1 MSFSQTRPPT
11 SELVELH
18 VFYVPEEV
26 WNFKLNTISAD
37 HIRTFISAGFIRA
50 SPCLTL
56 RTLRE
61 QLGKYLGENA
71 VTDKFRFL
79 KCIGKKLAVV
89 KAKQET
95 ELELKLFAPPYALY
109 PELYF
114 LPGLDHLESIYSSSS
129 TTSERQHFYEDPA
142 VFSSYV
148 HGSNILNLPKRKLEK
163 SLAFL
168 EGPPINHLIQN
179 QEEHSSS
186 GWNKKEKET
195 IQVLHDSK
203 QHEGVQ
209 NNRNQEKLI
218 PQRRKDQTGSQGSLC
233 LPGHLNPAKWESERN
248 PASSQN
254 PQQTHLSENQKEC
267 NTLNWNE
274 KDKGTIPI
282 LHVKENHEQKQNNQ
296 TQESHIPQR
305 RNDQIPTLLVTNME
319 YEGKLKGSLE
329 RKTTENSRSPES
341 LEDNV
346 LQDVHNKKSH
356 QQITGMSVADIG
368 GKQDDQTAE
377 NNLGH
382 PAHPSQYISP
392 PAPPLL
398 TLPVDATEVAKIKL
412 AEELEQRK
420 AKRLHMERIRE
431 ELIKK
436 AKGLLEQNQLKRYH
450 ARQAWKKKYFE
461 TKKATAS
468 LEDNLNKLR
477 QDLELSHQK
486 LLSQLEAR
494 DSGKRA
500 KNATHIAGSKNAT
513 IIQITTEQHAIDHL
527 KRKLDNIKMK
537 LIIEIKMR
545 KQAASDLRVLR
556 AELAQKKIQSSL
568 MLQTGKLVI

>member
-1 MSFSQTRPPT
+1 MDSSMSFSQTRPPT

-18 VFYVPEEV
+18 VFYVPEDV

-37 HIRTFISAGFIRA
+37 HISTFISAGFIRA

-61 QLGKYLGENA
+61 QLGKYLGEDA
-71 VTDKFRFL
+71 VADKFRFL

-129 TTSERQHFYEDPA
+129 TTSERQHFYEDAA
-142 VFSSYV
+142 VPSSYV
-148 HGSNILNLPKRKLEK
+148 HGSTILNLPKRKLEK

-168 EGPPINHLIQN
+168 ESPPINHLSQN
-179 QEEHSSS
+179 QEEHGSS
-186 GWNKKEKET
+186 GWNKNEKEI

-218 PQRRKDQTGSQGSLC
+218 PQRRK
-233 LPGHLNPAKWESERN
+233 
-248 PASSQN
+248 
-254 PQQTHLSENQKEC
+254 
-267 NTLNWNE
+267 
-274 KDKGTIPI
+274 
-282 LHVKENHEQKQNNQ
+282 
-296 TQESHIPQR
+296 
-305 RNDQIPTLLVTNME
+305 
-319 YEGKLKGSLE
+319 GKIMQSC
-329 RKTTENSRSPES
+329 SFSF
-341 LEDNV
+341 
-346 LQDVHNKKSH
+346 
-356 QQITGMSVADIG
+356 I
-368 GKQDDQTAE
+368 
-377 NNLGH
+377 
-382 PAHPSQYISP
+382 
-392 PAPPLL
+392 
-398 TLPVDATEVAKIKL
+398 
-412 AEELEQRK
+412 
-420 AKRLHMERIRE
+420 
-431 ELIKK
+431 
-436 AKGLLEQNQLKRYH
+436 

-468 LEDNLNKLR
+468 LEDYLNKLR

-494 DSGKRA
+494 HSWKRA
-500 KNATHIAGSKNAT
+500 KNTTHVADSKNAT
-513 IIQITTEQHAIDHL
+513 IIQITTEQHEINHL

-537 LIIEIKMR
+537 LTIEIKMR

>member
-37 HIRTFISAGFIRA
+37 HISTFISAGFIRA

-168 EGPPINHLIQN
+168 ESPPITHLIQN

-186 GWNKKEKET
+186 RWNKKEKET

-209 NNRNQEKLI
+209 NNRNQEKQI
-218 PQRRKDQTGSQGSLC
+218 PQRRK
-233 LPGHLNPAKWESERN
+233 
-248 PASSQN
+248 
-254 PQQTHLSENQKEC
+254 
-267 NTLNWNE
+267 
-274 KDKGTIPI
+274 
-282 LHVKENHEQKQNNQ
+282 
-296 TQESHIPQR
+296 
-305 RNDQIPTLLVTNME
+305 DQIPTLLVTNME
-319 YEGKLKGSLE
+319 YEGNLKDSLE

-356 QQITGMSVADIG
+356 QQVTGMSVADIG
-368 GKQDDQTAE
+368 GKQDDQTAK

-398 TLPVDATEVAKIKL
+398 TLPVDATEAPVFQVAKIKL
-412 AEELEQRK
+412 AEELEQKK
-420 AKRLHMERIRE
+420 AERLHMERIRE

-494 DSGKRA
+494 DSWKRA

>member
-18 VFYVPEEV
+18 VFYVPEDV

-37 HIRTFISAGFIRA
+37 HISTFISAGFIRA

-61 QLGKYLGENA
+61 QLGKYLGEDA
-71 VTDKFRFL
+71 VADKFRFL

-129 TTSERQHFYEDPA
+129 TTSERQHFYEDAA
-142 VFSSYV
+142 VPSSYV
-148 HGSNILNLPKRKLEK
+148 HGSTILNLPKRKLEK

-168 EGPPINHLIQN
+168 ESPPINHLSQN
-179 QEEHSSS
+179 QEEHGSS
-186 GWNKKEKET
+186 GWNKNEKEI

-218 PQRRKDQTGSQGSLC
+218 PQRRK
-233 LPGHLNPAKWESERN
+233 EIE
-248 PASSQN
+248 
-254 PQQTHLSENQKEC
+254 
-267 NTLNWNE
+267 
-274 KDKGTIPI
+274 
-282 LHVKENHEQKQNNQ
+282 
-296 TQESHIPQR
+296 
-305 RNDQIPTLLVTNME
+305 
-319 YEGKLKGSLE
+319 
-329 RKTTENSRSPES
+329 
-341 LEDNV
+341 
-346 LQDVHNKKSH
+346 
-356 QQITGMSVADIG
+356 
-368 GKQDDQTAE
+368 
-377 NNLGH
+377 
-382 PAHPSQYISP
+382 
-392 PAPPLL
+392 
-398 TLPVDATEVAKIKL
+398 L
-412 AEELEQRK
+412 AEQLEQRK
-420 AKRLHMERIRE
+420 AERLHMERIRE

-468 LEDNLNKLR
+468 LEDYLNKLR

-494 DSGKRA
+494 HSWKRA
-500 KNATHIAGSKNAT
+500 KNTTHVADSKNAT
-513 IIQITTEQHAIDHL
+513 IIQITTEQHEINHL

-537 LIIEIKMR
+537 LTIEIKMR